1 MEINSKEIIENL
13 KKEFELKKKLKQI
26 SKPIFIKTTNKE
38 KDRKKRIN
46 LSELNI
52 DNYLN
57 SKKYFYKELKY

>member
-1 MEINSKEIIENL
+1 MEINSKEIIKNL

-26 SKPIFIKTTNKE
+26 SKPILIKTINKE

-46 LSELNI
+46 LSEMNF

>member
-26 SKPIFIKTTNKE
+26 SKPVLIKTINKE
-38 KDRKKRIN
+38 KDRKKRNN